1 MSDYIKDAKAH
12 SVLLSTEL
20 YKTLEKAD
28 WSKRHKIFSNIY
40 EYGHSGELFVKAF
53 GEEIILTLQ
62 LMSQNQ
68 YPIITFGPEV
78 RTLDGLVQQAIIMQ
92 KFDSNLFTK
101 PENQQ
106 ASS

>member
-1 MSDYIKDAKAH
+1 
-12 SVLLSTEL
+12 
-20 YKTLEKAD
+20 
-28 WSKRHKIFSNIY
+28 
-40 EYGHSGELFVKAF
+40 
-53 GEEIILTLQ
+53 
-62 LMSQNQ
+62 MSQNQ